1 MAVARS
7 YYLVNLLQVVT
18 VRKQKPKSRP
28 AAAAPQQKQQ
38 SRFQNFQQVGNIII
52 NIFQVTMSL
61 TKVLQVEQQR
71 SSPAYQQQQPRR
83 EQAYY
88 QPAPQQPVQPA
99 YQQVAGSS

>member
-28 AAAAPQQKQQ
+28 AAAAPQKQQ

-52 NIFQVTMSL
+52 NIFHVRPLVINQGL
-61 TKVLQVEQQR
+61 
-71 SSPAYQQQQPRR
+71 
-83 EQAYY
+83 
-88 QPAPQQPVQPA
+88 
-99 YQQVAGSS
+99 AG

>member
-1 MAVARS
+1 M
-7 YYLVNLLQVVT
+7 
-18 VRKQKPKSRP
+18 RKQKPKSRP
-28 AAAAPQQKQQ
+28 AAAAPQKQQ

-52 NIFQVTMSL
+52 NIFQVTRSL

-71 SSPAYQQQQPRR
+71 SSPAYQQQQQQPRR

-99 YQQVAGSS
+99 YQQVD

>member
-28 AAAAPQQKQQ
+28 AAAAPQKKQQ

-52 NIFQVTMSL
+52 NSFQV
-61 TKVLQVEQQR
+61 
-71 SSPAYQQQQPRR
+71 
-83 EQAYY
+83 
-88 QPAPQQPVQPA
+88 
-99 YQQVAGSS
+99 

>member
-52 NIFQVTMSL
+52 NNFQVTMGL

-71 SSPAYQQQQPRR
+71 SSPAYQQQQQPRR

-99 YQQVAGSS
+99 YQQVD